1 MATQVEVAFTLTTDD
16 QPWFRIGDP
25 VRGLIGNST
34 YRLAGPQFID
44 ISADL
49 IDVSTARGKNRDLDR
64 YSAGG
69 ATITLNNESRA
80 YDPLYSGS
88 PYVGNIIPRREVRV
102 STDGFVQFTG
112 LIDDWN
118 LSYEPSGRSIAEIQ
132 CSDAFTLLAQQELTA
147 GTATPETTG
156 ARVEAVLDMPS
167 VNWPTENRDIDT
179 GISTLGADVF
189 EGNVLDYLAT
199 VETSEQGAFFI
210 AKDGRITFK
219 DRSVY
224 PTTADLVSFSDDG
237 TAIPFVST
245 TVNYGTELLFN
256 QIIFT
261 SQIGTAVA
269 DSIPS
274 QELYGITSRTFDTLL
289 STQQQLDDLA
299 DFIINKYDTPEYR
312 FDTVR
317 INYNALTG
325 AQKQQVLGLDLN
337 SVIRVS
343 FTPNNVGDPIEQYGE
358 VIKINHDISL
368 DEHFIEIGM
377 ASLDYTLLVFDDLQF
392 GKLDLGALSF

>member
-1 MATQVEVAFTLTTDD
+1 MATKVEVAFTLTTDD

-25 VRGLIGNST
+25 VKGLIGNST
-34 YRLAGPQFID
+34 YLLAGPQFID
-44 ISADL
+44 ISEDL
-49 IDVSTARGKNRDLDR
+49 VEVSTARGKNRDLDR
-64 YSAGG
+64 YSAGN
-69 ATITLNNESRA
+69 ATIVLNNESRA

-88 PYVGNIIPRREVRV
+88 PYVGNIIPRREIRV
-102 STDGFVQFTG
+102 VTDNYVQFTG

-118 LSYEPSGRSIAEIQ
+118 LTYEPSGRSVAEIQ
-132 CSDAFTLLAQQELTA
+132 ASDAFTLLAQQELTT
-147 GTATPETTG
+147 GTATPQTTG

-179 GISTLGADVF
+179 GISTLGADF
-189 EGNVLDYLAT
+189 LEGNALDYLAQ

-237 TAIPFVST
+237 TEIPFAST
-245 TVNYGTELLFN
+245 TVNYGTELLYN

-261 SQIGTAVA
+261 SAAGTAIA

-274 QELYGITSRTFDTLL
+274 QELYGITSRTFETLL
-289 STQQQLDDLA
+289 STQDQLDEIA
-299 DFIINKYDTPEYR
+299 DFIINKYDNPEYR
-312 FDTVR
+312 FDTIRV
-317 INYNALTG
+317 NFNALTG
-325 AQKQQVLGLDLN
+325 SQKEQVLGLDLN

-343 FTPNNVGDPIEQYGE
+343 FTPNNVGDPIIQYGE
-358 VIKINHDISL
+358 VIKINHNIGL
-368 DEHFIEIGM
+368 DSYFIELGM
-377 ASLDYTLLVFDDLQF
+377 ASLDYTLLVFDDAQF